1 MLTRAGSPQR
11 SGRTVLIWREAPR
24 GHRLWACLFAMGVL
38 LGPGCRGAAR
48 PAPRRPNVLLVVID
62 TLRADRLHCYGA
74 RRRTSPH
81 LDALASQGVLFEG
94 AYSAAP
100 WTLPAVASLLT
111 STYPSRHGVRDSA
124 GVESRL
130 SDDLTTLPEVLQQAG
145 YDTRGFSS
153 HPWISPQFGFGQ
165 GFADGAFRL
174 LREGDTDSPKDD
186 GAVTRHVV
194 RWLRSGPR
202 ADASR
207 ADRQFFLYVHYM
219 GPHTPYAPRRRDI
232 EALLGRLPDRP
243 PFSAWLAGLPA
254 ERYYNE
260 LRRGAVAGRLTAAD
274 REYQLDLYDTEVSNV
289 DRHLGRVLATLA
301 EAGLDD
307 DTLVVVTADHGEA
320 FLEHRSMGH
329 ADHLYRELL
338 HVPWVMRWPGQSWPA
353 RVREP
358 VHQVDLMPTILDI
371 VGVRPPAA
379 LQGVSRLSPRSVEP
393 DAGFAE
399 ASQPDPGR
407 QMKLMRGRYSYIAD
421 LRDEARDELYDVWR
435 DPGET
440 RNLARK
446 HEPLRARLRRE
457 VLEFRRV
464 SEMAGQSLRRVAP
477 VLDPATAEHL
487 RALGYVR

>member
-1 MLTRAGSPQR
+1 
-11 SGRTVLIWREAPR
+11 VLAI
-24 GHRLWACLFAMGVL
+24 GLL
-38 LGPGCRGAAR
+38 LGPGCDGAAP

-62 TLRADRLHCYGA
+62 TLRADRLHGYGA

-81 LDALASQGVLFEG
+81 LDALAVQGVLFER

-111 STYPSRHGVRDSA
+111 STYPSRHGVRDSI

-145 YDTRGFSS
+145 YDTGGFSS

-174 LREGDTDSPKDD
+174 LREGNTDSPKDD

-194 RWLRSGPR
+194 RWLRSEAR
-202 ADASR
+202 ADAGAEGR
-207 ADRQFFLYVHYM
+207 PFFLYVHYM
-219 GPHTPYAPRRRDI
+219 GPHTPYAPRRREI
-232 EALLGRLPDRP
+232 EALLGRAPVPP
-243 PFSAWLAGLPA
+243 PFSAWLAGLPP

-301 EAGLDD
+301 EAGLDRH
-307 DTLVVVTADHGEA
+307 TLVVVTADHGEA

-329 ADHLYRELL
+329 ADHLYPELL
-338 HVPWVMRWPGQSWPA
+338 HVPWVMRWPGQRWPA
-353 RVREP
+353 RVRES
-358 VHQVDLMPTILDI
+358 VYQVDLMPTILDI
-371 VGVRPPAA
+371 VGVRSAAA
-379 LQGVSRLSPRSVEP
+379 LQGVSRLRPRNAQP
-393 DAGFAE
+393 AAGFAE
-399 ASQPDPGR
+399 ASQPDPLR
-407 QMKLMRGRYSYIAD
+407 QMKLMHGRYSYIAD
-421 LRDEARDELYDVWR
+421 LRDEARDELYDVGR
-435 DPGET
+435 DPGEM
-440 RNLARK
+440 RNLAGE

-457 VLEFRRV
+457 VIEFRRV
-464 SEMAGQSLRRVAP
+464 SEMASQGLRRTAP

-487 RALGYVR
+487 RALGYVQ